1 MKAKGD
7 APGVRGVGFGL
18 RTGEGGMAARS
29 EEEEEEEDDD
39 DDDACASPFCFF
51 SGDSAT
57 GGHDEL
63 AELSARTCGQT
74 MGQTG
79 WADGTGSR
87 TGVQRG
93 QPRQADRTGGQRV
106 WAAQGRVLSSV
117 LRSGGGREG
126 GPVLIQV

>member
-57 GGHDEL
+57 GASMLLPGPP
-63 AELSARTCGQT
+63 SAPLPFKTRGVV
-74 MGQTG
+74 
-79 WADGTGSR
+79 WGT
-87 TGVQRG
+87 Q
-93 QPRQADRTGGQRV
+93 
-106 WAAQGRVLSSV
+106 SSAK
-117 LRSGGGREG
+117 RRE
-126 GPVLIQV
+126 